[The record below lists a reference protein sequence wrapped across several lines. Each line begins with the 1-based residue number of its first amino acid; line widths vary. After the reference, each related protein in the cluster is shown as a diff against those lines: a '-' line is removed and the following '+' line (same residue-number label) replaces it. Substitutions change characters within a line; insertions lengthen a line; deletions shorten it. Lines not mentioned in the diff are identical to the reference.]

1 MKKKILIVDDNR
13 LLRKFL
19 STHLEKEGHYVQ
31 TAEDGFAALELLS
44 TFTPDIMFVDL
55 FMPKIDG
62 ERLCQIVRSRKVLAD
77 CYIVILS
84 AGIAETGKDYTQI
97 GANACIAKGS
107 FSGMAKNVLT
117 AVQGSDAPTKE
128 QAQKPIIGLDAVYSR
143 QLTKEL
149 ISKNRHLE
157 TILESMTEGFLEVFS
172 ERVVFA
178 NQAAVDMLDTSMEGL
193 LYAYPSD
200 LFKGR
205 TRKYI
210 KALISAEKPPTSNQ
224 DATFNANNRKI
235 TIKSYPVE
243 GESDTTIIILSDV
256 TEQKKLEEKLHQAK
270 KMEAIGTLAGGV
282 AHDFNNLLMGI
293 QGNISL
299 MLLEAEED
307 VLHFEEIKSIERC
320 VESAAKPTKQLLGF
334 ARGGKYVIKATSL
347 NDLVEKLTGMF
358 QRTHKSIA
366 FHETYQPGLWAVEV
380 DQGQIEQVMLNLY
393 LNACQAILEKGDITV
408 KTENVFLDKNVARS
422 FDLES
427 GKFVKISVIDT
438 GVGMDTQ
445 VRQRIFEPFF
455 TTKEVGKGSGM
466 GLASAFGIIK
476 NHNGIIDCQSEKGK
490 GSTFSIY
497 LPISFFSVLEDS
509 EENIVLL
516 KGSETILLIDDESI
530 ILEVGRRL
538 LKELGYKVF
547 IAKNGK
553 SALKIFSACH
563 DGIDLVILDIVM
575 PEMDG
580 KEIYAKMKQIK
591 SDLYVLLAS
600 GYSID
605 WQARKMIED
614 GCHDFIQKPFKFHE
628 LSGKI
633 RKILEASYG
642 ASPLTP

>member
-19 STHLEKEGHYVQ
+19 STHLEKEGHFVQ

-44 TFTPDIMFVDL
+44 TFTPDIMFIDL

-62 ERLCQIVRSRKVLAD
+62 ERLCQIIRSRAALAD
-77 CYIVILS
+77 CYVVILS

-97 GANACIAKGS
+97 GANSCIAKGS
-107 FSGMAKNVLT
+107 FSNMAKNVLA
-117 AVQGSDAPTKE
+117 AVQDSDTPTKE
-128 QAQKPIIGLDAVYSR
+128 HTQKPIIGLDAVYSR

-172 ERVVFA
+172 QRVVFA
-178 NQAAVDMLDTSMEGL
+178 NEAAVDMLNTSMEGL
-193 LYAYPSD
+193 LYAFPPD

-210 KALISAEKPPTSNQ
+210 EALISAGKPPAS
-224 DATFNANNRKI
+224 DREATFDVNNRNI

-243 GESDTTIIILSDV
+243 GEPDTSIIILSDV
-256 TEQKKLEEKLHQAK
+256 TEQKKLEEKLQQAK

-299 MLLEAEED
+299 MLLETEKGAQ
-307 VLHFEEIKSIERC
+307 HFEEIKSIERC
-320 VESAAKPTKQLLGF
+320 VESAAKLTKQLLGF

-358 QRTHKSIA
+358 QRTHKNIS

-380 DQGQIEQVMLNLY
+380 DQGQIEQVLLNLY
-393 LNACQAILEKGDITV
+393 LNACQSIPDKGDLTV
-408 KTENVFLDKNVARS
+408 KTENVFLDKNLAAS
-422 FDLES
+422 FDIDS
-427 GKFVKISVIDT
+427 GKYVKISVIDT
-438 GVGMDTQ
+438 GVGMDAEI
-445 VRQRIFEPFF
+445 RQRIFEPFF
-455 TTKEVGKGSGM
+455 TTKEIGKGSGM

-476 NHNGIIDCQSEKGK
+476 NHGGVIDCQSEKGK
-490 GSTFSIY
+490 GSAFSIY
-497 LPISFFSVLEDS
+497 LPASYLSVLQES

-530 ILEVGRRL
+530 ILEVGRQL
-538 LKELGYKVF
+538 LKELGYRVF
-547 IAKNGK
+547 IARNGK

-563 DGIDLVILDIVM
+563 DDIDLVILDIVM

-580 KEIYAKMKQIK
+580 KEVYAQMKQIK
-591 SDLYVLLAS
+591 SDLHVLLAS

-614 GCHDFIQKPFKFHE
+614 GCHGFIQKPFKFNE
-628 LSGKI
+628 LSGQI
-633 RKILEASYG
+633 RKILES
-642 ASPLTP
+642 S

>member
-19 STHLEKEGHYVQ
+19 STHLGKEGHHVQ
-31 TAEDGFAALELLS
+31 TAEDGFDALEHLS
-44 TFTPDIMFVDL
+44 TFTPDIMFIDL

-62 ERLCQIVRSRKVLAD
+62 ERLCQIIRSRETLAD

-107 FSGMAKNVLT
+107 FSNMAKNVLT
-117 AVQGSDAPTKE
+117 AVQDSDAPTKE
-128 QAQKPIIGLDAVYSR
+128 HTQKPIIGLDSVYSR

-178 NQAAVDMLDTSMEGL
+178 NDAAVDMLNTSMEGL
-193 LYAYPSD
+193 LYAYPPD

-205 TRKYI
+205 TRKCI
-210 KALISAEKPPTSNQ
+210 ETLISDEKSPTWNQ
-224 DATFNANNRKI
+224 DTTFSVNNRKI

-256 TEQKKLEEKLHQAK
+256 TEQKKLEEKLQQAR

-299 MLLEAEED
+299 MLLDTKED
-307 VLHFEEIKSIERC
+307 GPHSEEIKSIERC
-320 VESAAKPTKQLLGF
+320 VESAANLTKQLLGF

-347 NDLVEKLTGMF
+347 NDLTEKLTRMF
-358 QRTHKSIA
+358 QRTHKNIA
-366 FHETYQPGLWAVEV
+366 FHETYQPGLWSVEV

-393 LNACQAILEKGDITV
+393 LNACQAIPEKGDLTV
-408 KTENVFLDKNVARS
+408 KTENVVLENNVAKS
-422 FDLES
+422 YDLEP
-427 GKFVKISVIDT
+427 GKYIKISVTDT
-438 GVGMDTQ
+438 GDGMDDQ

-455 TTKEVGKGSGM
+455 TTKEVGKGTGM
-466 GLASAFGIIK
+466 GLASAFGIIR
-476 NHNGIIDCQSEKGK
+476 NHNGIIDCHSEKGK

-497 LPISFFSVLEDS
+497 LPVSFSPVLEDN

-516 KGSETILLIDDESI
+516 KGSETILLVDDESI

-538 LKELGYKVF
+538 LKELGYRVF
-547 IAKNGK
+547 IARNGK
-553 SALKIFSACH
+553 SALKIFSTCH
-563 DGIDLVILDIVM
+563 DDIDLVLLDIVM
-575 PEMDG
+575 PGMDG
-580 KEIYAKMKQIK
+580 KEVFARMKQIK
-591 SDLYVLLAS
+591 SDFHVLLAS
-600 GYSID
+600 GYSLD
-605 WQARKMIED
+605 WQAREMIED
-614 GCHDFIQKPFKFHE
+614 GCHDFIQKPFKLHE
-628 LSGKI
+628 LSGKV
-633 RKILEASYG
+633 RKVLEASHHRPP
-642 ASPLTP
+642 A

>member
-19 STHLEKEGHYVQ
+19 STHLEKEGHHVQ

-44 TFTPDIMFVDL
+44 TFTPDVMFIDL

-62 ERLCQIVRSRKVLAD
+62 ERLCQIIRSREALAG
-77 CYIVILS
+77 CYVVILS
-84 AGIAETGKDYTQI
+84 AGIAETGKDYTKI

-107 FSGMAKNVLT
+107 FSSMAKNVLT
-117 AVQGSDAPTKE
+117 AVQDSDSPAKE
-128 QAQKPIIGLDAVYSR
+128 LPHKPIIGLDAVYSR

-178 NQAAVDMLDTSMEGL
+178 NQAAVDMLNTSMESL
-193 LYAYPSD
+193 LYAFPPD

-205 TRKYI
+205 ARKYI
-210 KALISAEKPPTSNQ
+210 TSLISTAPPPESDP
-224 DATFNANNRKI
+224 DATFDVNDRKI
-235 TIKSYPVE
+235 TVKSYSVE
-243 GESDTTIIILSDV
+243 GEPDTSIIILSDV
-256 TEQKKLEEKLHQAK
+256 TEQKKLEEKLQQAK

-299 MLLEAEED
+299 MLLETVEGAK
-307 VLHFEEIKSIERC
+307 HFEEIKSIERC
-320 VESAAKPTKQLLGF
+320 VESAAKLTRQLLGF

-358 QRTHKSIA
+358 QRTHKNIT
-366 FHETYQPGLWAVEV
+366 FHETYHAGLWAVEV

-393 LNACQAILEKGDITV
+393 LNACQAIPEKGDITV
-408 KTENVFLDKNVARS
+408 KTENVFLDKDFAAS
-422 FDLES
+422 FDIVS
-427 GKFVKISVIDT
+427 GKYVKISVIDT
-438 GVGMDTQ
+438 GIGMDAEI
-445 VRQRIFEPFF
+445 RQRIFEPFF

-476 NHNGIIDCQSEKGK
+476 NHNGIIDCHSKKGK
-490 GSTFSIY
+490 GSVFSVY
-497 LPISFFSVLEDS
+497 LPASYLSVPKEDDD
-509 EENIVLL
+509 ETYVLL
-516 KGSETILLIDDESI
+516 KGSETILLVDDESI

-547 IAKNGK
+547 IAGNGK

-563 DGIDLVILDIVM
+563 NDIDLVILDIVM
-575 PEMDG
+575 PEMGG
-580 KEIYAKMKQIK
+580 KEVYERMKQIK
-591 SDLYVLLAS
+591 PDLHVLLAS
-600 GYSID
+600 GYGID

-614 GCHDFIQKPFKFHE
+614 GCHGFIQKPFKFNE
-628 LSGKI
+628 LSKQI
-633 RKILEASYG
+633 RKALETG
-642 ASPLTP
+642 TP

>member
-19 STHLEKEGHYVQ
+19 STHLGKEGHYVQ

-44 TFTPDIMFVDL
+44 TFTPDIIFIDL

-62 ERLCQIVRSRKVLAD
+62 ERLCQIIRSREALAN
-77 CYIVILS
+77 CYVVILS
-84 AGIAETGKDYTQI
+84 AGIAETGKDYTKI

-107 FSGMAKNVLT
+107 FSSMAKNVLT
-117 AVQGSDAPTKE
+117 AVQDSDTPTKE
-128 QAQKPIIGLDAVYSR
+128 HTQKPIIGLDAVYSR

-178 NQAAVDMLDTSMEGL
+178 NEAAVNMLNTSMEGL
-193 LYAYPSD
+193 LYAYPPD

-210 KALISAEKPPTSNQ
+210 EALISAETPPALDQ
-224 DATFNANNRKI
+224 DATFDVNDRKI
-235 TIKSYPVE
+235 TITSYPVE
-243 GESDTTIIILSDV
+243 GESDTSIIILSDV
-256 TEQKKLEEKLHQAK
+256 TEQKKLEEKLQQAK

-299 MLLEAEED
+299 MLLETKEGD
-307 VLHFEEIKSIERC
+307 LHFEEIKSIERC
-320 VESAAKPTKQLLGF
+320 VESAAKLTTQLLGF

-347 NDLVEKLTGMF
+347 NDLIEKLTRMF
-358 QRTHKSIA
+358 QRTHKNIT

-380 DQGQIEQVMLNLY
+380 DKGQIEQVMLNLY
-393 LNACQAILEKGDITV
+393 LNSCQAIPDKGDITV
-408 KTENVFLDKNVARS
+408 KTENVSLDKNMARS
-422 FDLES
+422 LDLEP
-427 GKFVKISVIDT
+427 KRYVKISVIDT

-466 GLASAFGIIK
+466 GLASAFGIIR
-476 NHNGIIDCQSEKGK
+476 NHNGIIDCRSKKGK

-497 LPISFFSVLEDS
+497 LPASYFSVLEDS
-509 EENIVLL
+509 EENLTLL
-516 KGSETILLIDDESI
+516 KGSETILLVDDESL
-530 ILEVGRRL
+530 ILDVGRRL

-547 IAKNGK
+547 IARNGK

-563 DGIDLVILDIVM
+563 DDIDLVILDIVM

-580 KEIYAKMKQIK
+580 KEVYAGMKQIK
-591 SDLYVLLAS
+591 SDPHVLLAS

-614 GCHDFIQKPFKFHE
+614 GCRGFIQKPFKFNE
-628 LSGKI
+628 LSFQI
-633 RKILEASYG
+633 RKILED
-642 ASPLTP
+642 